1 MKCSIMLKCLTRS
14 LRARSPKPNMLRRVA
29 CSALGLQRLALAGS
43 SCSFA
48 TVTQVP
54 QDYALAMKKADELT
68 SNTVKPQDKEVGL
81 CAGVPLET
89 FKRPVR
95 AHVHGCSCLHVL
107 YRNAACTL
115 RIGSL
120 GARICA
126 SSCLH
131 GDLRYA
137 CRLASTFRQG
147 RPRRYASV
155 ALVWPEAMP
164 GEAMPADL
172 DCHANLCLCTMHS
185 S

>member
-1 MKCSIMLKCLTRS
+1 
-14 LRARSPKPNMLRRVA
+14 MLRRVA

-95 AHVHGCSCLHVL
+95 AHVHGCSRLHAL
-107 YRNAACTL
+107 HINAARSRSDVL
-115 RIGSL
+115 HFGSL

-131 GDLRYA
+131 GDLRCA
-137 CRLASTFRQG
+137 CRLAYTFRQG

-164 GEAMPADL
+164 GEAG
-172 DCHANLCLCTMHS
+172 CHASLCTMHS